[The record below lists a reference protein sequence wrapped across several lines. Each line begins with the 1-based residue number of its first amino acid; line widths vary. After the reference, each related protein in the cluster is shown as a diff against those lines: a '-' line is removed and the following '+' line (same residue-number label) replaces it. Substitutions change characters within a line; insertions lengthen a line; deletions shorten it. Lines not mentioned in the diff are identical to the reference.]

1 MGYFDSE
8 ENVNAYIAMADGY
21 DGADLIALLRRYLPE
36 GSSVLELGM
45 GPGKDLDLLRQS
57 YRVTGSDIS
66 RVFLDRYKK
75 DHPEADLLL
84 LDATSLDTDRT
95 FDCIY
100 SNKVLHH
107 LSKEALE
114 TSLRRQK
121 AVLNDAGMLLHS
133 FWYGT
138 GDEEHHGL
146 RFTYYTEPDL
156 RAAVCDGF
164 DIVALEPYKEM
175 NDGDSLYILL
185 RKTHDRSAI

>member
-8 ENVNAYIAMADGY
+8 ANVDAYIAMADGY
-21 DGADLIALLRRYLPE
+21 DGAELIALLAQYLPE

-57 YRVTGSDIS
+57 YRVTGSDTS
-66 RVFLDRYKK
+66 RVFLDRYRKT
-75 DHPEADLLL
+75 HPDADLLL
-84 LDATSLDTDRT
+84 LNATHMDTDRT

-107 LSKEALE
+107 LSRADLK

-121 AVLNDAGMLLHS
+121 AVLNDGGLLLHS
-133 FWYGT
+133 FWHGT
-138 GDEEHHGL
+138 GDEAHHGL

-156 RAAVCDGF
+156 QAAVCAGF

-175 NDGDSLYILL
+175 TDGDSLYLLL
-185 RKTHDRSAI
+185 RKTHG